1 MGRKSKAD
9 ERKVEILGHFYEV
22 MKEIGFENASIAK
35 IAARMGV
42 NPSLLIHYFKTKED
56 MVVEMVD
63 FLLERYETTYLGQIT
78 TIQDPQARFEK
89 VLHLVLGED
98 WMQTEGHHSVFY
110 ACYYLASR
118 HEAIR
123 ERFQLMYSRF
133 KEVLEEEAKIWIKHK
148 VIQVKDPQFV
158 AEYLIMLNEGLTY
171 MEGIFKD
178 REAFRKRAEKTR
190 NLVMQTLGT
199 ASSS

>member
-35 IAARMGV
+35 IADRMGV

-63 FLLERYETTYLGQIT
+63 FLLDRYETTYLTQI
-78 TIQDPQARFEK
+78 IEIEDPKERFEK
-89 VLHLVLGED
+89 VLNIVLGED
-98 WMQTEGHHSVFY
+98 WMQMAGHHSVFY

-118 HEAIR
+118 HQLIQ
-123 ERFQLMYSRF
+123 ERFQLMYNRF
-133 KEVLEEEAKIWIKHK
+133 REVLEQEAKIWYENDVIK
-148 VIQVKDPQFV
+148 VADASFV
-158 AEYLIMLNEGLTY
+158 ADYLIMLNEGLTY
-171 MEGIFKD
+171 MEGIYGDMNAFKI
-178 REAFRKRAEKTR
+178 RAKKTR
-190 NLVMQTLGT
+190 DLVYKSLTQ
-199 ASSS
+199 